1 MRTRRHPFAGAS
13 SHLCGWRKGLPS
25 VVDGVSWGEQMFA
38 MLLQGGTVRRHAPEP
53 ITILGIDPGLAH
65 TGWGVVEQVGSSY
78 RCLAYG
84 CVVTTP
90 QDTIDRRLKQ
100 IYDEIVLVIE
110 RFHPTELGIE
120 QVYFGVNTKTAF
132 ATGQARGVAIV
143 ACASGDLTVGE
154 YTPGQIKQAV
164 VGTGTA
170 DKAQVQYMVRAVL
183 GLDHEPKP
191 DHAADA
197 LAAAICQGNLREMR
211 VLEQTAASAESRDA
225 SLRGTRSGARSRAL
239 REVSG
244 S

>member
-1 MRTRRHPFAGAS
+1 MHRH
-13 SHLCGWRKGLPS
+13 
-25 VVDGVSWGEQMFA
+25 V
-38 MLLQGGTVRRHAPEP
+38 PEP

-65 TGWGVVEQVGSSY
+65 TGWGVVEQVGSAY

-90 QDTIDRRLKQ
+90 QDAIDRRLKQ

-143 ACASGDLTVGE
+143 ACASGELTVGE

-183 GLDHEPKP
+183 GLDHEPSP

-197 LAAAICQGNLREMR
+197 LAAAICQGNLREVR
-211 VLEQTAASAESRDA
+211 SLEQAVASA
-225 SLRGTRSGARSRAL
+225 RSGDTGTHGVRSHARTRAL
-239 REVSG
+239 REAGG